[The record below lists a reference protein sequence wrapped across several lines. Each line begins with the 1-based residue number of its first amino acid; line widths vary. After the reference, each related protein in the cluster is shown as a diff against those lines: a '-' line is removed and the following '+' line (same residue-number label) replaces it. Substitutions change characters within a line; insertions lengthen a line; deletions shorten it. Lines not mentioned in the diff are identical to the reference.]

1 MQWHILD
8 AIFYDVGNKMT
19 KNSKWQNNEKR
30 ITTDGTAL
38 FVQVILDRRNK
49 DSLIT
54 WVKEVRRY
62 LVHNSQGEH
71 IIIILPFLMNKHQS
85 ASSTV
90 KWTQLSPYLK
100 FN

>member
-49 DSLIT
+49 DS
-54 WVKEVRRY
+54 
-62 LVHNSQGEH
+62 
-71 IIIILPFLMNKHQS
+71 
-85 ASSTV
+85 
-90 KWTQLSPYLK
+90 
-100 FN
+100 